1 VGWEAWSAIAVVV
14 LVLLALAR
22 DWAATDLVL
31 LAGTTVL
38 MSLSAFSGKFPT
50 PRQMAA
56 EFGNEG
62 LVTVGVLFVI
72 ATGLTETGGMGL
84 LTARLLGQPRSVI
97 GAQLRMMFPVTV
109 ISAFL
114 NNTPVVAMFVPVVND
129 WCKKARI
136 SPSKLFIPLSY
147 AAILG
152 GVCTLIGTSTNLVV
166 QGMMIAAQRT
176 DPTMPRMGFWTMGA
190 VGLPVAIVGI
200 AYILLTSRW
209 LLNDRLPASLQHADP
224 RQYTVEM
231 MVQPDSAVD
240 GSTIEH
246 AGLRNL
252 PGCYLMEVQRD
263 GETFPAVGPQQVLRG
278 NDRLIF
284 VGVVDSV
291 VDLQKIRG
299 LAPAT
304 DQVFKLSDPRH
315 QRVLIEAVVSN
326 TCPAVGRSVRAARFR
341 SQYDAAVIAVHRNGA
356 RIDRKIGDIVLAAG
370 DTLLLEAHPR
380 FHDLHRNSR
389 DFFLVSAVED
399 SRPRRH
405 EKAWVALAI
414 LAVMVVAMTF
424 EQYFSVLNAALLA
437 AGLMLV
443 SGCTSAETAR
453 RNIDWST
460 LLAIGAAFGIGR
472 AMETTGAAQG
482 IAGAMT
488 GAMGRFGPWGTLLAV
503 YAVTLLFTEL
513 VTNNAAAALAFPIAQ
528 AAAAGLGVS
537 FMPFAICIA
546 IAASAGFATPL
557 GYQTHLMVYGPGGYR
572 FSDFVRAGL
581 PLDIIVMIVAV
592 ALTPLFFP
600 FH

>member
-1 VGWEAWSAIAVVV
+1 VGWEAWTAVGVV
-14 LVLLALAR
+14 LLVLLALAR
-22 DWAATDLVL
+22 EWAGTDLVL

-38 MSLSAFSGKFPT
+38 MTLSAVSDKFPA

-62 LVTVGVLFVI
+62 LITVAVLFVI
-72 ATGLTETGGMGL
+72 AAGLTETGGMSL
-84 LTARLLGQPRSVI
+84 VTARLLGRPRSVA
-97 GAQLRMMFPVTV
+97 GAQMRMMLPVAA

-129 WCKKARI
+129 WCKKAGI

-176 DPTMPRMGFWTMGA
+176 DPTMPRMGFWTIGA
-190 VGLPVAIVGI
+190 VGLPIAIVGLT
-200 AYILLTSRW
+200 YILLTSRW
-209 LLNDRLPASLQHADP
+209 LLKDRMPVGVQHGDP

-231 MVQPDSAVD
+231 MVQPDSAID
-240 GSTIEH
+240 GSTIEQ
-246 AGLRNL
+246 AGLRSL

-263 GETFPAVGPQQVLRG
+263 GETFAAVGPQQVLRG

-284 VGVVDSV
+284 VGVVQSV

-299 LAPAT
+299 LVPAT
-304 DQVFKLSDPRH
+304 NQVFKLSDPRH

-326 TCPAVGRSVRAARFR
+326 TCPAVGRTIRDARFR
-341 SQYDAAVIAVHRNGA
+341 SKYDAAVIAVHRNGA
-356 RIDRKIGDIVLAAG
+356 RIDRKIGDIVLASG

-380 FHDLHRNSR
+380 FHEIHHNSR

-399 SRPRRH
+399 SNPRRH
-405 EKAWVALAI
+405 EKAWVALSI
-414 LAVMVVAMTF
+414 LGLMVVAMSF
-424 EQYFSVLNAALLA
+424 EKYFSVLNAALIGA
-437 AGLMLV
+437 ALMLL
-443 SGCTSAETAR
+443 SGCCSAVTAR
-453 RNIDWST
+453 RSIDWST

-472 AMETTGAAQG
+472 AMETTGAAGG
-482 IAGAMT
+482 IANAMT
-488 GAMGRFGPWGTLLAV
+488 GALGGFGPWGTLLAV

-513 VTNNAAAALAFPIAQ
+513 VTNNAAAALAFPIAH
-528 AAAAGLGVS
+528 AAAAALGVS

-546 IAASAGFATPL
+546 VAASAGFATPL

-581 PLDIIVMIVAV
+581 PLDLIVMAVAV

-600 FH
+600 F